1 MGCCAS
7 HEGAGGKAK
16 GGDKVVEEER
26 KLGLHE
32 IAIADYQRILKDAAG
47 DREITLAELGEAFK
61 AYSWGQALLAEGDN
75 AAKKMLSHSI
85 FQGRSGDLDWLHLF
99 TISLLYAKGNAAQKV
114 DALLST
120 YDTNGDGIIFTT
132 SMKKILTD
140 VVTVAGVVMPA
151 IVAGVDFDEADS
163 QGGEAVDT
171 LVSDSNGIIFGN
183 ELQVD
188 ATRIKKAFTKEVA
201 YLLNSVK
208 LRGKF
213 AVKIGAPAPPA
224 SE

>member
-99 TISLLYAKGNAAQKV
+99 TISLL
-114 DALLST
+114 
-120 YDTNGDGIIFTT
+120 
-132 SMKKILTD
+132 
-140 VVTVAGVVMPA
+140 
-151 IVAGVDFDEADS
+151 
-163 QGGEAVDT
+163 
-171 LVSDSNGIIFGN
+171 
-183 ELQVD
+183 
-188 ATRIKKAFTKEVA
+188 
-201 YLLNSVK
+201 
-208 LRGKF
+208 
-213 AVKIGAPAPPA
+213 
-224 SE
+224 